1 MDLETQLRKTN
12 TGQQPLLFLGQ
23 KIWSNMSLSTN
34 NVKATASFTH
44 ALKREMRSQ
53 AI

>member
-1 MDLETQLRKTN
+1 MDLDTQLRKTN
-12 TGQQPLLFLGQ
+12 TGQQPLFFLGQ
-23 KIWSNMSLSTN
+23 KIWSNMSHSTN
-34 NVKATASFTH
+34 NLKAAVSFTH